1 MESSC
6 IIFYIF
12 VCLHTYKYNFLFCP
26 PLKCHRCIVQTPCR
40 CAICQWERAQTHVH
54 IVIIC
59 VFGSMYYDL
68 GKNRCLQKGNHH
80 WACDARG
87 IATSW
92 QLWIWTPRRKP
103 WNLGMTKHTEW
114 FEGNVN
120 PWIMIQNPQCC
131 LIAGSTF
138 RINWYQLITF
148 VGIRVNETDN
158 DFFYSRL
165 AIIGFWV
172 VFGVQK
178 RCKGIT
184 RWAPLSHHSS
194 QKRWF
199 KDLDIWKLQMND
211 RGLGGLRAS
220 PLLPRFCLS
229 WKWIVGP
236 LSTRSPKIQ
245 VGYSYPNWKAKEQR
259 ELVRTVRPSL

>member
-1 MESSC
+1 
-6 IIFYIF
+6 
-12 VCLHTYKYNFLFCP
+12 
-26 PLKCHRCIVQTPCR
+26 
-40 CAICQWERAQTHVH
+40 
-54 IVIIC
+54 
-59 VFGSMYYDL
+59 MYYDL

-158 DFFYSRL
+158 YFFYSRL

-259 ELVRTVRPSL
+259 ELVRSVLPFKRRGMGRLLRSLEWKLLGWFWYTVLLSLFAFNFNACWSQKVQELLVAPCSWKSSQSTHSWVS

>member
-1 MESSC
+1 MSQVYC
-6 IIFYIF
+6 
-12 VCLHTYKYNFLFCP
+12 TNTMQM
-26 PLKCHRCIVQTPCR
+26 R
-40 CAICQWERAQTHVH
+40 ICQWERAQTHVH

-92 QLWIWTPRRKP
+92 QLWIWTQRRKP

-184 RWAPLSHHSS
+184 RWAPSSHHSS